1 MGVAVWV
8 CRCTNMKREII
19 QTAIAFC
26 ALLSL
31 TIGGMA
37 YFAKADDLRM
47 VELRLDQKITNDQIL
62 QLQNRLWQLEDRHD
76 AKKCDEWPQSVKEE
90 HRKLKAEIDDLKLRQ
105 QRLMTPGR
113 K

>member
-1 MGVAVWV
+1 MS
-8 CRCTNMKREII
+8 KDLI
-19 QTAIAFC
+19 QTAIAVC
-26 ALLSL
+26 TLIAIVL
-31 TIGGMA
+31 GGMA

-47 VELRLDQKITNDQIL
+47 VELRLDQKITNDQIM

-90 HRKLKAEIDDLKLRQ
+90 HRKLKAEIDDLKYRQ
-105 QRLMTPGR
+105 QKIMMPGR